1 MSAVKCL
8 YEGQWNNDAASPFV
22 LHMRNTTLL
31 PYDILG
37 VSYAYCNYPVTQLDL
52 SKCQIGD
59 KGARILAKWCLNNNE
74 TTKLE
79 KLNIELNSLTSE
91 GMKHVMKI
99 VTSEL
104 YY

>member
-1 MSAVKCL
+1 MS
-8 YEGQWNNDAASPFV
+8 D
-22 LHMRNTTLL
+22 TTLL

-52 SKCQIGD
+52 RNCHIGD
-59 KGARILAKWCLNNNE
+59 KGARTLAKCCLNNNE

-79 KLNIELNSLTSE
+79 KLNVKDNNLTSE